1 MQKKKRL
8 TKYVQFFPSVPTEPR
23 SVKVLSLAGSPTELL
38 VTWDPPAEPNGIIL
52 SYTVYCYVLSNDS
65 ITNQPL
71 LAPLDTL
78 VTTMPL
84 YIEVPGNQT
93 EAVMEDLVPYTYY
106 LCLATANTS
115 IGESNSSSIQL
126 NRTDESGK
134 LTLYNVNTDIHFMV
148 GGSKK
153 KASINIENCKG
164 SFSFLFF
171 LLWDDPVNEEI
182 PNST

>member
-1 MQKKKRL
+1 MFKFLLNLKVIIVFYQLICKNNKSAL
-8 TKYVQFFPSVPTEPR
+8 PSMCNFFPSVPTEPR

-38 VTWDPPAEPNGIIL
+38 VTWDHPAEPNGIIL

-65 ITNQPL
+65 ITNQPF

-134 LTLYNVNTDIHFMV
+134 LTLYNVNTDIHFVV

-153 KASINIENCKG
+153 KA
-164 SFSFLFF
+164 
-171 LLWDDPVNEEI
+171 I
-182 PNST
+182 PRTQFRCQ

>member
-1 MQKKKRL
+1 MFSINLYAKTHTL
-8 TKYVQFFPSVPTEPR
+8 YYFFPSVPTEPR
-23 SVKVLSLAGSPTELL
+23 SIQVLSLAGSPTELL
-38 VTWDPPAEPNGIIL
+38 VTWDPPAEPNGILL

-65 ITNQPL
+65 ITSQPF

-78 VTTMPL
+78 VTTMPI

-106 LCLATANTS
+106 FCLVTANTS

-134 LTLYNVNTDIHFMV
+134 LAFCNVKNPHTLHGRRY
-148 GGSKK
+148 SKK
-153 KASINIENCKG
+153 KASIIIKNCNG
-164 SFSFLFF
+164 QFFFVCLFVF
-171 LLWDDPVNEEI
+171 IMVYLG
-182 PNST
+182 

>member
-1 MQKKKRL
+1 M
-8 TKYVQFFPSVPTEPR
+8 
-23 SVKVLSLAGSPTELL
+23 
-38 VTWDPPAEPNGIIL
+38 TWDPPAEPNGILL

-65 ITNQPL
+65 ITSQPF

-78 VTTMPL
+78 VTTMPI

-106 LCLATANTS
+106 FCLVTANTS
-115 IGESNSSSIQL
+115 IGESNSSSILL

-134 LTLYNVNTDIHFMV
+134 LTFCNVNTDIHFMV
-148 GGSKK
+148 GGKK
-153 KASINIENCKG
+153 KASIIIKNCKRQ
-164 SFSFLFF
+164 FLFVCLF
-171 LLWDDPVNEEI
+171 LLWFTWDDPVNEEI